1 MMKKANIEEYFGIQR
16 KLGRQNDNPDIKT
29 FGYNNNTIR
38 IQQAVSCQSENTRW
52 RIDKKRSWEQAT
64 LSKETPGSDND

>member
-29 FGYNNNTIR
+29 FGYNNTIR
-38 IQQAVSCQSENTRW
+38 IQRAVSCQSENTRW

-64 LSKETPGSDND
+64 LSKETPESDND